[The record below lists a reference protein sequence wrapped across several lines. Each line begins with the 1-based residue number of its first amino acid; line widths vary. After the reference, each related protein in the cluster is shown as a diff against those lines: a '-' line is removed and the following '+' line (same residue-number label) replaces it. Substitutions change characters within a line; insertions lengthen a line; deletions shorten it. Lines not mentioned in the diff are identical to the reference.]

1 MNALFC
7 VLETIGDTV
16 VAWLPFYY
24 EAKIALLAWL
34 VLPQF
39 NGARLLHDKWLAPT
53 FMQHE
58 DAIDSTISN
67 LKRKASETMMQ
78 VCKDTA
84 MMALQRS
91 SGVVVQTQQYV
102 AAQIV
107 QQAFGKQPQPAM
119 TSPPAS
125 ATEIR
130 FASLFSMLT
139 TTTSTNCSTTSPL
152 PIEADAKVDKALDKA
167 ASGKEKVWH
176 AAAES
181 KCARDAEDS
190 RHKSTKLSSGPS
202 QRSDHRATAE
212 AIVPPPP
219 LSSSSSSTRQE
230 KSRELVQH
238 FKKLLVKGF
247 KLRYHAS
254 KGVVKHRTLRL
265 QAADSRF
272 VLFESASSSHD
283 DSASNASASKKK
295 SVKLLILNIRR
306 VTASI
311 VNDHDDHQ
319 PTSSTSALA
328 VDLDTTLAFL
338 LDNGKAVLVFE
349 AESPKT
355 RDLLV
360 AGLRLLVTE
369 HKRQD
374 AVAFATLDA
383 LYSKHLM
390 AAAFDRLATAAAQ
403 TKKSHHR
410 K

>member
-7 VLETIGDTV
+7 VLEAIGDTII
-16 VAWLPFYY
+16 AWLPFYY

-53 FMQHE
+53 FVQHE

-84 MMALQRS
+84 MLALQRS

-107 QQAFGKQPQPAM
+107 QQAFGKQSQPVT

-139 TTTSTNCSTTSPL
+139 TTSTNCSTASPL

-167 ASGKEKVWH
+167 VFGKEKSRH

-181 KCARDAEDS
+181 KCAREAEDS
-190 RHKSTKLSSGPS
+190 GRKSTKSLSGPS
-202 QRSDHRATAE
+202 QRSDHRATAK
-212 AIVPPPP
+212 AIVPAPP

-311 VNDHDDHQ
+311 VNDHDDRQ

-328 VDLDTTLAFL
+328 ADLDATLAFL
-338 LDNGKAVLVFE
+338 LDNGKAALVFE
-349 AESPKT
+349 AESSKT

-374 AVAFATLDA
+374 AAALATLDA
-383 LYSKHLM
+383 LYSKQLTT
-390 AAAFDRLATAAAQ
+390 AAFDRLASAAAAR